1 MNEPVWIREIEAL
14 AFHAQQIAI
23 FGGSDGVRD
32 RGLLDSALAR
42 PKNLF
47 VYADHVPSMAEL
59 AAAYAFGIS
68 SNHPFV
74 DGNKRTAMQV
84 SFVFLECNGYPV
96 DASQEDACLAFL
108 GLAAGEISEAQL
120 AVWFTDHTV
129 AP

>member
-1 MNEPVWIREIEAL
+1 MKEPISIREIEAL
-14 AFHAQQIAI
+14 AFHAQQISI

-47 VYADHVPSMAEL
+47 AYAEQPPAMSEL

-84 SFVFLECNGYPV
+84 AFVFLEFNGYPV
-96 DASQEDACLAFL
+96 NASQEDACLTFL
-108 GLAAGEISEAQL
+108 RLAAGEITEAEL
-120 AVWFTDHTV
+120 ALWFAEHTGIS
-129 AP
+129 